1 MNNFSNNSK
10 ERYFFIIFKTS
21 DQLSFGKSLIVAP
34 MVKRILLLSLFILIS
49 FLFLNFGKATA
60 QTNDPL
66 ESSFPT
72 IMESDS
78 NRLFFRFDNLNF
90 IKNNEYFSDYARG
103 YTTLGF
109 ILTPLLDYHPGP
121 HSKISAGAHML
132 KYSGRSTF
140 HKTAPVFSFQYA
152 FTPHLDL
159 IVGSLSNPLN
169 HRLPEPIF
177 DFERYF
183 LEQNE
188 TGLQLIYQQK
198 KIYADFWIAWEQFVL
213 ENEPFQ
219 EKFNIGLTTEIELLK
234 KERLS
239 LGLPAN
245 FLFRHQGGQ
254 INDSDDPLVSIFN
267 GAWGLDFKVQFPA
280 KPRIKNISIK
290 SQFFKYEDLSVTRE
304 QAYKDGHAFYTMF
317 QVAFKRSTIMTGY
330 WDAHEFIAPIG
341 HPLYQ
346 SVSSSK
352 PYIEG
357 RDRHLWNT
365 KLIFHQPLSKD
376 IRIGL
381 RTELFYDLDVG
392 KFDYAYAFF
401 LSFRRDYQLK
411 RIQD

>member
-1 MNNFSNNSK
+1 MNNFCNNSK

-21 DQLSFGKSLIVAP
+21 DQLSFGKSLNAVP
-34 MVKRILLLSLFILIS
+34 MAKRILSLPLFILIS
-49 FLFLNFGKATA
+49 SLFFYLGEARA

-66 ESSFPT
+66 ETSFPT

-109 ILTPLLDYHPGP
+109 ILTPQLDYHPGP

-132 KYSGRSTF
+132 KYSGRNTF
-140 HKTAPVFSFQYA
+140 HKTTPIFSFQYA
-152 FTPHLDL
+152 FNSDFNL
-159 IVGSLSNPLN
+159 IVGSLSDPLN
-169 HRLPEPIF
+169 HKLPEPLF

-188 TGLQLIYQQK
+188 TGLQLIYQHK
-198 KIYADFWIAWEQFVL
+198 KIYTDFWIAWEQFIL
-213 ENEPFQ
+213 EDEPFQ
-219 EKFNIGLTTEIELLK
+219 EKFTIGLTTEIELLK
-234 KERLS
+234 KGRLS
-239 LGLPAN
+239 VGVPAN
-245 FLFRHQGGQ
+245 FLFRHHGGQ

-267 GAWGLDFKVQFPA
+267 GAWGLDLEVQFPS
-280 KPRIKNISIK
+280 KPRIKKISIK
-290 SQFFKYEDLSVTRE
+290 SQYFKYEDLSVTRE
-304 QAYKDGHAFYTMF
+304 QAFKDGHAFYSMF
-317 QVAFKRSTIMTGY
+317 QVAFKRATIMTGY

-365 KLIFHQPLSKD
+365 KLIFHQALSKD

-381 RTELFYDLDVG
+381 RTEFFYDLDVL
-392 KFDYAYAFF
+392 KLDYAYAFF
-401 LSFRRDYQLK
+401 LSFRRNYQLK
-411 RIQD
+411 RIQY